1 MFKKLLKNINYLK
14 KINFTLK
21 FKNAKY
27 LVLSDNLNSI
37 LIKKILYKNT
47 NFIDFPNKINFF
59 IFLITIFKKKKSESF
74 SINYLINYI
83 KILDAKIII
92 SFYDNYVNF
101 YKLKKYFKNRKFISI
116 QNGYRGGP
124 NDFFNT
130 LKKEKKKL
138 FLSADYIF
146 TFNKIIGKEYNK
158 YIKSNIISAGSFR
171 NNFFKKS
178 NKKIKNNTILYI
190 SSYTPYDKNSLFAN
204 SKNNLI
210 SWDQFFKSDEYI
222 FQTLNNFCLKNSI
235 KLSILLKT
243 DDIKEKVF
251 YQNLIKNSVN
261 FIEKKS
267 SFSSY
272 TIINKFKFF
281 VGTENTLSY
290 EILARRKRIVIFA
303 TRKKILKKFDKF
315 IDSELNFYWPGTMKE
330 TGKYWTHSLSKK
342 KFEKVLD
349 YLLYASDKEWQQ
361 ELNKIDK
368 NYKINFDFNNLIF
381 RKILQNN

>member
-1 MFKKLLKNINYLK
+1 M
-14 KINFTLK
+14 
-21 FKNAKY
+21 
-27 LVLSDNLNSI
+27 
-37 LIKKILYKNT
+37 
-47 NFIDFPNKINFF
+47 
-59 IFLITIFKKKKSESF
+59 
-74 SINYLINYI
+74 INYI

-92 SFYDNYVNF
+92 SFYDNYINF

-124 NDFFNT
+124 NDFFYT

-178 NKKIKNNTILYI
+178 NKKIKNNSILYI
-190 SSYTPYDKNSLFAN
+190 SSYTPYDKNSFFSN

-210 SWDQFFKSDEYI
+210 SWNHFFKSDEYI
-222 FQTLNNFCLKNSI
+222 FQTLNNYCLKNSI

-243 DDIKEKVF
+243 DDIREKVF

-272 TIINKFKFF
+272 IKINKFKYF

-315 IDSELNFYWPGTMKE
+315 IDSELNFYWPGIMKE

-349 YLLYASDKEWQQ
+349 YLLLASDKEWQQ

-368 NYKINFDFNNLIF
+368 NYKIDFDFNNLKF
-381 RKILQNN
+381 KSILQNN